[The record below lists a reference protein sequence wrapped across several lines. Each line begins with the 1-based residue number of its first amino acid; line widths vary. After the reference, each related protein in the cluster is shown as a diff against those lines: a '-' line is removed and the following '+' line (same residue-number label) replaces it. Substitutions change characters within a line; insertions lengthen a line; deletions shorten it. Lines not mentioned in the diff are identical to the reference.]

1 MIIQDHR
8 STLIHLERLRS
19 KYEGQWEYDRQH
31 GHGVEHW
38 VDGARYE
45 GKCDARTIFESTSC
59 LSLKKQELFGSH
71 SPAMEQENHGHLCN
85 FLHPFLESLQ
95 LDFVNFLGPR
105 LGPWPGTLQGRS
117 TAKVTSPG
125 QMALPT
131 MERTP
136 TTFRCSSLTALTL
149 KTRHTGRMLMFE
161 IGTDDE

>member
-1 MIIQDHR
+1 MRRPDH
-8 STLIHLERLRS
+8 LRIDKLS
-19 KYEGQWEYDRQH
+19 EIE
-31 GHGVEHW
+31 E
-38 VDGARYE
+38 AR
-45 GKCDARTIFESTSC
+45 A
-59 LSLKKQELFGSH
+59 FGSH
-71 SPAMEQENHGHLCN
+71 SPARNRKIMEKHGHLCN

-136 TTFRCSSLTALTL
+136 TTFRCSSLDSLDIEDPPH
-149 KTRHTGRMLMFE
+149 RENVDVRNWN
-161 IGTDDE
+161 